1 MKKIASIII
10 CLFLS
15 ASIFAQFIIS
25 EEPVVLKTSS
35 GDIHGTLKIPFSNS
49 KPIPIV
55 LIIAGSGPTDRD
67 GNNPQMKNNSLK
79 MLSDGLFYYNIASLS
94 FDKRGIGESQ
104 DAMKKESDL
113 RFEDYIDDVRGWID
127 ILSKDGRFSE
137 IIIAGHSEGS
147 LIGMVA
153 AQDNPKVNKYV
164 SIAGSGIKAADILKE
179 QLEDRLKDQP
189 AIKET
194 MFSYIDRIEKGETI
208 DNVPAALNSLFRPSV
223 QPYMISWFKYNPQ
236 TEISK
241 LTIPILIIQGAMD
254 VQVPVEHAELLTKAN
269 PKAKEV
275 IIEKMNHVL
284 KDCEQKDLQSQLYTY
299 TDSTVLINNQLVK
312 YISDFTLDK

>member
-1 MKKIASIII
+1 
-10 CLFLS
+10 
-15 ASIFAQFIIS
+15 
-25 EEPVVLKTSS
+25 
-35 GDIHGTLKIPFSNS
+35 
-49 KPIPIV
+49 
-55 LIIAGSGPTDRD
+55 
-67 GNNPQMKNNSLK
+67 

-189 AIKET
+189 
-194 MFSYIDRIEKGETI
+194 R
-208 DNVPAALNSLFRPSV
+208 
-223 QPYMISWFKYNPQ
+223 
-236 TEISK
+236 
-241 LTIPILIIQGAMD
+241 
-254 VQVPVEHAELLTKAN
+254 
-269 PKAKEV
+269 
-275 IIEKMNHVL
+275 
-284 KDCEQKDLQSQLYTY
+284 
-299 TDSTVLINNQLVK
+299 
-312 YISDFTLDK
+312 

>member
-1 MKKIASIII
+1 
-10 CLFLS
+10 
-15 ASIFAQFIIS
+15 
-25 EEPVVLKTSS
+25 
-35 GDIHGTLKIPFSNS
+35 
-49 KPIPIV
+49 
-55 LIIAGSGPTDRD
+55 
-67 GNNPQMKNNSLK
+67 
-79 MLSDGLFYYNIASLS
+79 
-94 FDKRGIGESQ
+94 
-104 DAMKKESDL
+104 
-113 RFEDYIDDVRGWID
+113 
-127 ILSKDGRFSE
+127 
-137 IIIAGHSEGS
+137 
-147 LIGMVA
+147 
-153 AQDNPKVNKYV
+153 
-164 SIAGSGIKAADILKE
+164 
-179 QLEDRLKDQP
+179 
-189 AIKET
+189 

-241 LTIPILIIQGAMD
+241 LTIPILIIQGGAMD